1 MHSASVQRTV
11 YAGVLLRAAEILGG
25 PEALVDYLGVPPE
38 RLEPWLS
45 GESDPPADVFLRSVD
60 LVVEHNLKGLLKQ
73 FHQQAGKSSGA

>member
-25 PEALVDYLGVPPE
+25 QEALVDYLGVPPA
-38 RLEPWLS
+38 RLDPWLR
-45 GESDPPADVFLRSVD
+45 GETDPPPDVFLRSVD

-73 FHQQAGKSSGA
+73 LSQQAGKSSQA